1 MKHSNVWILRRM
13 CFGAMIVSVWILAC
27 VMATGIGIARIVLP
41 GQSWQADMMSFIAT
55 ESSPQGAIQFELGRL
70 RMYAD
75 TYKQGQNEDIQ
86 DCSQILEAQG
96 ITVAVSQ
103 DGRLVYA
110 TSGSDPSQTVAGV
123 EKSLSWQPRGSDT
136 AKPDMDTAA
145 MLWKDN
151 TLAYQYIS
159 RKTGVQVAV
168 LSHAAIPMFREY
180 KGLYPLRMQK
190 TWVCLFVAWLGLSGV
205 LVWIVLS
212 KRFMRH
218 MLPYVQLYCNAQTNS
233 TSCGSPHVLGN
244 DQHTSRRT

>member
-1 MKHSNVWILRRM
+1 M

-103 DGRLVYA
+103 DGRL
-110 TSGSDPSQTVAGV
+110 GV
-123 EKSLSWQPRGSDT
+123 CYIRQRPIADRRRGRKKLVLAAKRKRYGKTGYGYGGHVVERQYLSLSI
-136 AKPDMDTAA
+136 
-145 MLWKDN
+145 
-151 TLAYQYIS
+151 YI
-159 RKTGVQVAV
+159 T
-168 LSHAAIPMFREY
+168 
-180 KGLYPLRMQK
+180 
-190 TWVCLFVAWLGLSGV
+190 
-205 LVWIVLS
+205 
-212 KRFMRH
+212 
-218 MLPYVQLYCNAQTNS
+218 
-233 TSCGSPHVLGN
+233 
-244 DQHTSRRT
+244 